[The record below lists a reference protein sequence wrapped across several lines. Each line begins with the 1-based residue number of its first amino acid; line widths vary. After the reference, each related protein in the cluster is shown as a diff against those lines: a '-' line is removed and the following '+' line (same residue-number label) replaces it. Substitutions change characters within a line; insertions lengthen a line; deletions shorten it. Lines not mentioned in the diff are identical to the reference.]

1 MRRGWLM
8 QGGKKCCGWYA
19 CWKKLRLKKPWK
31 TCSSGLCAPLGKTRG
46 GKSWLWSACRVPF
59 SGFSSCFPRAS
70 WGRCPWF
77 ALASINWFAFAHSL
91 FKGID
96 CFAMS
101 QGSQAGLT
109 SWMEQAHILP
119 CHRCLECCDT
129 KRVFQNCKGQPNA
142 RANAR
147 ARSPEIC
154 LREWIFVRMDRNATL
169 ICKEIGNFSGGN
181 TLRIAKGL

>member
-1 MRRGWLM
+1 MRRADAGRQEMLWVICLL
-8 QGGKKCCGWYA
+8 KKA
-19 CWKKLRLKKPWK
+19 EIKKLGK
-31 TCSSGLCAPLGKTRG
+31 TCSSGLCAPLGKTRD
-46 GKSWLWSACRVPF
+46 GKSWRWSACRVAF
-59 SGFSSCFPRAS
+59 SGVSSCFPRAS

-109 SWMEQAHILP
+109 SWTESGHILP
-119 CHRCLECCDT
+119 CHRGLEFWRHE
-129 KRVFQNCKGQPNA
+129 RVFQNCKGQPNA

-147 ARSPEIC
+147 ARSPEIR
-154 LREWIFVRMDRNATL
+154 LRE
-169 ICKEIGNFSGGN
+169 
-181 TLRIAKGL
+181 